1 MNNTSEF
8 TDKSIIDAINNINKQ
23 IKYIKSVYKIN
34 NVDSEL
40 DKLEEDTVLNNIQN
54 SIETVV
60 ESIEPVSQKQVENKQ
75 EKEQKN
81 RHFLFAKV
89 I

>member
-75 EKEQKN
+75 E
-81 RHFLFAKV
+81 
-89 I
+89 